1 MPAPIAAEDKLSDVP
16 GVNYY
21 YRGSDGKWYCYRG
34 EQRVDGVFNVIKGI
48 APTGAT
54 IGLDLALPIL
64 TLKLRDFATKQA
76 IKRHGA
82 IDVGTMNIALFEHCV
97 QQAIAA
103 RVEVPNELV
112 AAFSATLKDTG
123 ERFGV
128 GGEKALLAMI
138 SNVRRAVSVMT
149 ETALSPL
156 FGPAEATASALTPLG
171 AGGASGSAP
180 PLQASAAALLAL
192 PAPPQTAPLPLVVP
206 QAAGAVGEES
216 GSAAE
221 LLQAPAATM
230 LAQPAPQA
238 AQAATPLA
246 LSAATRDTAVDDSA
260 LLTLAAPAAASEA
273 TLDGQPGGAAQPQ
286 PTPQGA
292 PSMALMAASAVL
304 SPIRGAG
311 LAALVSRAG
320 GPAMFNSQ
328 LKRSEAIVQ
337 ASVHAAACAPNNLQ
351 FVLDVSL
358 FASRDMSTAV
368 GLLTKAP
375 KPNEVFAVAA
385 AAPQAWSLTFVL
397 QAEAN
402 LCPQRHP
409 PPRSTCSV
417 QASSPRCLWLRT
429 LPTSAS
435 PTSMRVPPRGPSTS
449 G

>member
-1 MPAPIAAEDKLSDVP
+1 
-16 GVNYY
+16 
-21 YRGSDGKWYCYRG
+21 
-34 EQRVDGVFNVIKGI
+34 
-48 APTGAT
+48 
-54 IGLDLALPIL
+54 
-64 TLKLRDFATKQA
+64 
-76 IKRHGA
+76 
-82 IDVGTMNIALFEHCV
+82 V
-97 QQAIAA
+97 QQAIATG
-103 RVEVPNELV
+103 VEVPNELV

-156 FGPAEATASALTPLG
+156 FGPAEATAIALTPLG

-180 PLQASAAALLAL
+180 PLQAPAAALLAL

-206 QAAGAVGEES
+206 QAAGAAGEES
-216 GSAAE
+216 GSAAP
-221 LLQAPAATM
+221 LLQAPAATL
-230 LAQPAPQA
+230 LAQPAPQP

-246 LSAATRDTAVDDSA
+246 LPAPTRDTAVDDSA
-260 LLTLAAPAAASEA
+260 LLTLLAAPAAASEA
-273 TLDGQPGGAAQPQ
+273 MLDSQPGGAAQPQ
-286 PTPQGA
+286 LTPQGA
-292 PSMALMAASAVL
+292 PSMALVAAFAVL

-320 GPAMFNSQ
+320 GPALFNSQ

-337 ASVHAAACAPNNLQ
+337 ASVHAAASAPNNLQ
-351 FVLDVSL
+351 FVSDVSL
-358 FASRDMSTAV
+358 FASREMSTAV

-375 KPNEVFAVAA
+375 KPNEVFAAAA

-402 LCPQRHP
+402 PCLQRRP
-409 PPRSTCSV
+409 PPARSTCSI
-417 QASSPRCLWLRT
+417 QASSPRCRWLRT
-429 LPTSAS
+429 PPSAS
-435 PTSMRVPPRGPSTS
+435 PTSMRLPPRGPSTS